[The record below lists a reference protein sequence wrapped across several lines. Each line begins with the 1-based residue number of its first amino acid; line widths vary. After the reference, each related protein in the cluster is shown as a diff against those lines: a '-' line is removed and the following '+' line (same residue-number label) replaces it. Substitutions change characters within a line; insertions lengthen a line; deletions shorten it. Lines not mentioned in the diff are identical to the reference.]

1 MPVEVVPM
9 NEGNPVP
16 TVAMLLDEIDPES
29 PFTTKISRA
38 ANEKLA
44 RLRVTSFWPF
54 SIVVGALDQMI

>member
-1 MPVEVVPM
+1 M

-16 TVAMLLDEIDPES
+16 TAATLLDEIDPES